1 MAVTI
6 LILVADKLNS
16 QGVFS
21 FLLKR
26 TFKQD
31 FCFKDMSH
39 LGGIRSDHNPTEGS
53 DGVRDVAEVVI
64 KEAGSLFD

>member
-1 MAVTI
+1 MF
-6 LILVADKLNS
+6 S
-16 QGVFS
+16 VFL
-21 FLLKR
+21 FKI

-39 LGGIRSDHNPTEGS
+39 LGGIRSDHNPAEGS